1 MVINLFNNTSEINK
15 INKTLDLIATLEG
28 SLKEPSSITEPV
40 ITIEYEHPS
49 LFNYAQIPEFNR
61 YYFVNDVVCV
71 HKNILK
77 ISLISD
83 PIMSFSGSILNSS
96 VILSDSSITGASNY
110 LPGDVWK
117 TSVKELTD
125 IVNFPSGLLDTGQF
139 ILITA
144 GG

>member
-1 MVINLFNNTSEINK
+1 MIINLFKNNSELNK
-15 INKTLDLIATLEG
+15 ISKNLEQIATLEG
-28 SLKEPSSITEPV
+28 SIKEPSSIIEPV
-40 ITIEYEHPS
+40 ITIEYNYPA

-61 YYFVNDVVCV
+61 YYFIADVVCV
-71 HKNILK
+71 HNNILK
-77 ISLISD
+77 ISLVSD
-83 PIMSFSGSILNSS
+83 PLMSFQSGILSSS

-117 TSVKELTD
+117 SSVKELTD